1 MIQPGQSKIVIFD
14 ADDTLWE
21 NETYFREAESELSCL
36 LADYGTQEEIERE
49 LFRIEMQNM
58 PLYGYGVK
66 AFGLSMIETALFVS
80 DNSIQADRIEQIIQ
94 IVKRMLDAPVVLLPD
109 VEEVLKTLSAH
120 YRLILAT
127 KGDLLDQERKLR
139 KSALE
144 GYFHHIEIMSDK
156 TEKEYAALFHHLD
169 VEPHE
174 VVMIGN
180 SLKSDALPI
189 LTLGGYAFHVPFYTT
204 WVHEQIDQPIES
216 SHFIEITQLKEIL
229 PYLLPKDTDTL

>member
-1 MIQPGQSKIVIFD
+1 M
-14 ADDTLWE
+14 WE
-21 NETYFREAESELSCL
+21 NETYFREAENDLCAL
-36 LADYGTQEEIERE
+36 LADYGTQEEIEQE

-66 AFGLSMIETALFVS
+66 AFGLSMMETALFVS
-80 DNSIQADRIEQIIQ
+80 NNSIEAHRIEQIVQ

-156 TEKEYAALFHHLD
+156 TEKEYAALFSHLD
-169 VEPHE
+169 VAPHE

-180 SLKSDALPI
+180 SLKSDVLPVLNI
-189 LTLGGYAFHVPFYTT
+189 GGHAVYIPFHETWEFEKTEQKVEHPHCAELEKVSDLINWLG
-204 WVHEQIDQPIES
+204 
-216 SHFIEITQLKEIL
+216 L
-229 PYLLPKDTDTL
+229 